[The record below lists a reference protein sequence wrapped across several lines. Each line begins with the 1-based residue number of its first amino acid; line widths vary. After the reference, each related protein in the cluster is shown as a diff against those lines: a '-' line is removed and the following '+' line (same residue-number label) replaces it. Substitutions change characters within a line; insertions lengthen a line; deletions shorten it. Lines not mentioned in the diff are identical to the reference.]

1 MVIDNFSQILVS
13 HVEILPF
20 FRHVILSCRKISVSS
35 TYQNLAELVRYFEYT
50 PFIPLNYILH

>member
-20 FRHVILSCRKISVSS
+20 FRHVILSCRKIRASS
-35 TYQNLAELVRYFEYT
+35 TRHLTTV
-50 PFIPLNYILH
+50 LNKSNKL